1 MGEQTR
7 FTRNTRNSNANPFR
21 QNELAVPGAPEH
33 TRNTPG
39 TADQSNRHSGK
50 YNMNTEKLPAEV
62 TDAALIELLVVG
74 KSPIHAAAEL
84 GTSHSAV
91 YRRLSDPQ
99 FIARLAEAR
108 ANRLQPYLARVEI
121 EADASINKL
130 CSLRDTATSEAIQLK
145 ASESLLNLLFR
156 LSETVDVKPI
166 LLALKSEVESV
177 RKNR

>member
-1 MGEQTR
+1 
-7 FTRNTRNSNANPFR
+7 
-21 QNELAVPGAPEH
+21 
-33 TRNTPG
+33 
-39 TADQSNRHSGK
+39 
-50 YNMNTEKLPAEV
+50 MNTEKLPAELN
-62 TDAALIELLVVG
+62 DAALIELLAAG

-99 FIARLAEAR
+99 FITRLAEAR

-121 EADASINKL
+121 EADACINKL

-156 LSETVDVKPI
+156 LSDSVDVKPI
-166 LLALKSEVESV
+166 LLALKALADPIQEAAKTATPMHRASQTIRLSL
-177 RKNR
+177 

>member
-1 MGEQTR
+1 M
-7 FTRNTRNSNANPFR
+7 N
-21 QNELAVPGAPEH
+21 
-33 TRNTPG
+33 
-39 TADQSNRHSGK
+39 NRH
-50 YNMNTEKLPAEV
+50 PAVEV
-62 TDAALIELLVVG
+62 TDAALIELLAAG

-121 EADASINKL
+121 EADACINKL

-156 LSETVDVKPI
+156 LSDTVDAKPI
-166 LLALKSEVESV
+166 LLALKSAIDSV
-177 RKNR
+177 KKTAQ